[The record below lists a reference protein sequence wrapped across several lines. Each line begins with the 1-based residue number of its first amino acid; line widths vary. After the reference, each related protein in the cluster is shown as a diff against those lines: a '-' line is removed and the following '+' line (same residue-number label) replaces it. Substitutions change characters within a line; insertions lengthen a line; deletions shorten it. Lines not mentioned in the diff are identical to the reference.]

1 MHPEEADFQKF
12 VCAGEM
18 DLGSCL
24 FNLPYWLTA
33 IATLLGLSK
42 IWLSRGWG
50 LNPRPTAYKA
60 VALPLSYPGV
70 FYSRSVYGRYSVY
83 DIFGLLEF
91 TSKPCGSARSRRL
104 PKPQQQKR
112 SKKIT
117 IRALEYWRASRT
129 VRARVLTN
137 RALLRRVRG
146 IPNL

>member
-24 FNLPYWLTA
+24 FNLPYWPTA

-70 FYSRSVYGRYSVY
+70 FYSPSVYGRYSAY
-83 DIFGLLEF
+83 KYLNFL
-91 TSKPCGSARSRRL
+91 
-104 PKPQQQKR
+104 
-112 SKKIT
+112 
-117 IRALEYWRASRT
+117 
-129 VRARVLTN
+129 N
-137 RALLRRVRG
+137 LLRNPAG
-146 IPNL
+146 SHNLVGC

>member
-24 FNLPYWLTA
+24 FNLPYWLAA

-60 VALPLSYPGV
+60 VALPLSYPGEFLFAV
-70 FYSRSVYGRYSVY
+70 SVRQLFGVWRLSADCVY
-83 DIFGLLEF
+83 LE
-91 TSKPCGSARSRRL
+91 
-104 PKPQQQKR
+104 
-112 SKKIT
+112 
-117 IRALEYWRASRT
+117 
-129 VRARVLTN
+129 
-137 RALLRRVRG
+137 LLRIRT
-146 IPNL
+146 IS